1 MSIKM
6 EDVLH
11 KRGKVKGDLMLYL
24 DVNGVKRLLKD
35 LSIDREGLNSYL
47 GESMVINYKDRMNS
61 SKEGSVICKLFR
73 IFISEERIGS
83 TFKIIKGK
91 NGMEDGDNYNVT
103 LSKVPKSGDNSKKLI
118 KIRSRDIKIDDKK
131 PGEYRVSKD
140 ALVYVVTKSNSN
152 NVELRSETLRDLLL
166 GWLSPLEKQADV
178 LLLSNG
184 KEYQSIL
191 DDSGG
196 DNYLLRVDSLEYMLA
211 FKEGTSYVWMVA
223 G

>member
-73 IFISEERIGS
+73 IFISEERIGF
-83 TFKIIKGK
+83 TFKIITRGNQTRLKSSCVIAFVSPCTSPSLTHLSLRLSL
-91 NGMEDGDNYNVT
+91 YFSLNV
-103 LSKVPKSGDNSKKLI
+103 N
-118 KIRSRDIKIDDKK
+118 
-131 PGEYRVSKD
+131 
-140 ALVYVVTKSNSN
+140 
-152 NVELRSETLRDLLL
+152 LRARERARESE
-166 GWLSPLEKQADV
+166 
-178 LLLSNG
+178 
-184 KEYQSIL
+184 KEC
-191 DDSGG
+191 
-196 DNYLLRVDSLEYMLA
+196 V
-211 FKEGTSYVWMVA
+211 
-223 G
+223 